1 MALLMDIALMIA
13 FAFLNLIVAILI
25 TLLIIAVFASLM
37 IARIE
42 LHRPAPPRRQP
53 PAQQRGFRRRL
64 NFDF

>member
-1 MALLMDIALMIA
+1 MAFLMDIAIIVA
-13 FAFLNLIVAILI
+13 FVFLNLIVAALL

-42 LHRPAPPRRQP
+42 FNRPAPQRRRP
-53 PAQQRGFRRRL
+53 PPQQRGFRRRL